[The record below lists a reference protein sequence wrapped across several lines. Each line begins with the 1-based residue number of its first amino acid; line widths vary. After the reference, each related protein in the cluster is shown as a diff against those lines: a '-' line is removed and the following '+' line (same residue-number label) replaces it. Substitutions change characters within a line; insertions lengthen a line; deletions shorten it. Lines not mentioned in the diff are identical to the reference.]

1 MKQDIQILSASIAVV
16 LIGYIIYTYKPK
28 SKPEKTE

>member
-28 SKPEKTE
+28 PEKTE